1 MKIAAIIPARG
12 GFKRL
17 KNKNIYPIWG
27 KPMLYW
33 AVKACKDSSFY
44 ITPWVSTED
53 EEVAQ
58 VARECGAKVIM
69 RDASLADDKTYKQ
82 VAIRDAARKIEASE
96 GLQDVFISLQANSPQ
111 IKSESTSS
119 SAS

>member
-1 MKIAAIIPARG
+1 
-12 GFKRL
+12 
-17 KNKNIYPIWG
+17 
-27 KPMLYW
+27 MLYW

-82 VAIRDAARKIEASE
+82 VAIRAAAREIKALKGS
-96 GLQDVFISLQANSPQ
+96 QDVYISLQANSPQ
-111 IKSESTSS
+111 IKAEHLDDAIETFLQHKRVQKSS
-119 SAS
+119 